1 MKKILLAAIVSLVSL
16 VSSAQESP
24 KIAILVYGTNSGKNE
39 FIQNE
44 IITAFSDDGTYTV
57 CERQEEFIALIN
69 NKEHSFQQSGMV
81 DDKYIIQIGKMLGAE
96 YVCCFKMLDLV
107 FGEQPV
113 SARILSVEKGTVIR
127 SVQWSGEMNSMNDL
141 RAACKEICRK
151 MTRSSDL

>member
-1 MKKILLAAIVSLVSL
+1 MKKLMFLLAVMLLSMASH
-16 VSSAQESP
+16 AQESP
-24 KIAILVYGTNSGKNE
+24 KIAVLVYGQVRGVNE

-57 CERQEEFIALIN
+57 CERQEEFITLI

-81 DDKYIIQIGKMLGAE
+81 DDRYILQMGKKLGAE

-113 SARILSVEKGTVIR
+113 SARILSVEKGTVVR
-127 SVQWSGEMNSMNDL
+127 SVQWSGAMSSINDV
-141 RAACKEICRK
+141 RAACKEICCK
-151 MTRSSDL
+151 MTRSKDL

>member
-1 MKKILLAAIVSLVSL
+1 MAVTALFLSF

-24 KIAILVYGTNSGKNE
+24 KIAVLVYGTNSGVNE

-57 CERQEEFIALIN
+57 CEQQDEFIALI

-81 DDKYIIQIGKMLGAE
+81 DDSDILQMGKKLGAE
-96 YVCCFKMLDLV
+96 YVCCFKILELV

-113 SARILSVEKGTVIR
+113 SARILSVEKGKVIR
-127 SVQWSGEMNSMNDL
+127 SVQWSGEMKSMNDV

-151 MTRSSDL
+151 MTRSNDL

>member
-1 MKKILLAAIVSLVSL
+1 MAVTALLLSF

-24 KIAILVYGTNSGKNE
+24 KIAVLVYGTNSGVNE

-57 CERQEEFIALIN
+57 CERQDEFIALI

-81 DDKYIIQIGKMLGAE
+81 DDSDILQMGKKLGAE
-96 YVCCFKMLDLV
+96 YVCCFKMLELV

-113 SARILSVEKGTVIR
+113 SARILSVEKGKVIR
-127 SVQWSGEMNSMNDL
+127 SVQWSGEMKSMNDV

-151 MTRSSDL
+151 MTRSNDL

>member
-1 MKKILLAAIVSLVSL
+1 MKKIIFLLAAMLLSVASY
-16 VSSAQESP
+16 AQELP
-24 KIAILVYGTNSGKNE
+24 KIAVLVYGTNSGVNE

-44 IITAFSDDGTYTV
+44 IITAFTDDGTYTV

-69 NKEHSFQQSGMV
+69 KEHSFQQSGMV
-81 DDKYIIQIGKMLGAE
+81 DDRYILQIGKKLGAE

-113 SARILSVEKGTVIR
+113 AARILSVEKGTVVR
-127 SVQWSGEMNSMNDL
+127 SVQWSGVMGSMNDV

>member
-1 MKKILLAAIVSLVSL
+1 MAATIMTLTVN
-16 VSSAQESP
+16 AQESP
-24 KIAILVYGTNSGKNE
+24 KIAVLVYGTNSGVNE

-44 IITAFSDDGTYTV
+44 IITAFTDDRTYTV

-69 NKEHSFQQSGMV
+69 KEHAFQQSGMV
-81 DDKYIIQIGKMLGAE
+81 DDRYILQIGKKIGAE

-113 SARILSVEKGTVIR
+113 AARILSVEKGTVVR
-127 SVQWSGEMNSMNDL
+127 SVQWSGVMSSMNDV

>member
-1 MKKILLAAIVSLVSL
+1 MKRLLVLLAATIMTLTVN
-16 VSSAQESP
+16 AQESP
-24 KIAILVYGTNSGKNE
+24 KIAVLVYGTNSDVNE

-44 IITAFSDDGTYTV
+44 IITAFTDDRTYTV

-69 NKEHSFQQSGMV
+69 KEHSFQQSGMV
-81 DDKYIIQIGKMLGAE
+81 DDRYILQIGKKIGAE

-113 SARILSVEKGTVIR
+113 AARILSVEKGTVVR
-127 SVQWSGEMNSMNDL
+127 SVQWSGVMSSMNDV

>member
-1 MKKILLAAIVSLVSL
+1 MAVTALLLSF
-16 VSSAQESP
+16 VSSAQESH
-24 KIAILVYGTNSGKNE
+24 KIAVLVYGTNSGVNE

-57 CERQEEFIALIN
+57 CERQDEFIALI

-81 DDKYIIQIGKMLGAE
+81 DDSDILQMGKKLGAE
-96 YVCCFKMLDLV
+96 YVCCFKMLELV

-113 SARILSVEKGTVIR
+113 SARILSVEKGKVIR
-127 SVQWSGEMNSMNDL
+127 SVQWSGEMKSMNDV

-151 MTRSSDL
+151 MTRSNDL

>member
-1 MKKILLAAIVSLVSL
+1 MKKILILLAASLMAL

-24 KIAILVYGTNSGKNE
+24 RIAVLVYGTNSRVNE

-44 IITAFSDDGTYTV
+44 IITAFTDDGAYTV
-57 CERQEEFIALIN
+57 CERQEEFISLI

-81 DDKYIIQIGKMLGAE
+81 DDRYILQIGKKVGAE
-96 YVCCFKMLDLV
+96 YVCGFKMLDVV

-113 SARILSVEKGTVIR
+113 AARILSVENGSVVR
-127 SVQWSGEMNSMNDL
+127 SVQWSGAMSSMDDV

>member
-1 MKKILLAAIVSLVSL
+1 MKRLLVLLAATIMTLTVN
-16 VSSAQESP
+16 AQESP
-24 KIAILVYGTNSGKNE
+24 KIAVLVYGTNSGVNE

-44 IITAFSDDGTYTV
+44 IITAFTDDRTYTV

-69 NKEHSFQQSGMV
+69 KEHSFQQSGMV
-81 DDKYIIQIGKMLGAE
+81 DDRYILQIGKKIGAE

-113 SARILSVEKGTVIR
+113 AARILSVEKGTVVR
-127 SVQWSGEMNSMNDL
+127 SVQWSGVMSSMNDV